1 MRANWLVALVAA
13 GMVMAGGPAVWG
25 EGGAEGAEEQGK
37 VENVEETT
45 VKPEENG
52 SMSSD
57 VVVMTTSKGVIKIRL
72 DAAKAPLT
80 VQNFLKYVDEG
91 HYDGTIFHRVI
102 NGFMIQGGG
111 FDQHLRQKP
120 THAPIKNEAMN
131 GLKNRRGTIAMAR
144 TMVVDSATSQFFI
157 NVVDNGF
164 LDFRAPTAQG
174 FGYCVFGE
182 VIEGMEVVDA
192 IKVVPTGNAAGM
204 GDVPKEP
211 VVIVSVRRAEAAE

>member
-25 EGGAEGAEEQGK
+25 EEGAEGAEEQEK

-52 SMSSD
+52 AMSSD

-182 VIEGMEVVDA
+182 VIEGMDVVDA